1 MRRTIT
7 SLTLLFA
14 VLLAAPIGF
23 ARSPVASAERPR
35 SFAIGLIGD
44 FPYDDLGVA
53 QAENLID
60 EINSRRLSFVIHD
73 GDIKAGSTPC
83 TDDVYLA
90 NLDRFNRIEDPLIYT
105 PGDNEWTDCHRTGG
119 DPLERLDFLR
129 GIFFPTDQSL
139 GGRTITLNR
148 QSDAYPENVRWTRGG
163 VTFATLHIVGSNN
176 NLGRTP
182 EADAEYTARNAA
194 NLEWLHESFE
204 AARKKDSPGIMIA
217 IQANPGFELE
227 PDDPERTGFNDFLAA
242 LEQETLAFGR
252 PVVLVHGDSHYFRI
266 DKPMYSSETG
276 AHVVSFTRVETFGP
290 PDVHWVRAVVRPG
303 SSEVFSFDD
312 EIVEENVTPAP

>member
-1 MRRTIT
+1 VT
-7 SLTLLFA
+7 
-14 VLLAAPIGF
+14 
-23 ARSPVASAERPR
+23 
-35 SFAIGLIGD
+35 
-44 FPYDDLGVA
+44 
-53 QAENLID
+53 
-60 EINSRRLSFVIHD
+60 SRR
-73 GDIKAGSTPC
+73 GAPG
-83 TDDVYLA
+83 DVYFA

-139 GGRTITLNR
+139 GERTITLNR

>member
-1 MRRTIT
+1 MSTLPTSTALIVSRTLSSTRPVTT
-7 SLTLLFA
+7 SGPTA
-14 VLLAAPIGF
+14 TV
-23 ARSPVASAERPR
+23 
-35 SFAIGLIGD
+35 
-44 FPYDDLGVA
+44 
-53 QAENLID
+53 QA
-60 EINSRRLSFVIHD
+60 
-73 GDIKAGSTPC
+73 
-83 TDDVYLA
+83 
-90 NLDRFNRIEDPLIYT
+90 
-105 PGDNEWTDCHRTGG
+105 G

-139 GGRTITLNR
+139 GERTITLNR

-242 LEQETLAFGR
+242 LEQETLAFGKPGAR
-252 PVVLVHGDSHYFRI
+252 TWGLPLLPHRQAHVLVRDGCSRRELHQSRDLR
-266 DKPMYSSETG
+266 
-276 AHVVSFTRVETFGP
+276 P
-290 PDVHWVRAVVRPG
+290 PRRSLG
-303 SSEVFSFDD
+303 SRRCASR
-312 EIVEENVTPAP
+312 

>member
-1 MRRTIT
+1 MSTLPTSTALIVSRTLSSTRPVTT
-7 SLTLLFA
+7 SGPTA
-14 VLLAAPIGF
+14 TV
-23 ARSPVASAERPR
+23 
-35 SFAIGLIGD
+35 
-44 FPYDDLGVA
+44 
-53 QAENLID
+53 QA
-60 EINSRRLSFVIHD
+60 
-73 GDIKAGSTPC
+73 
-83 TDDVYLA
+83 
-90 NLDRFNRIEDPLIYT
+90 
-105 PGDNEWTDCHRTGG
+105 G

-139 GGRTITLNR
+139 GERTITLNR

-227 PDDPERTGFNDFLAA
+227 PDDPERTGFNDFLCRARA
-242 LEQETLAFGR
+242 GDTRLWQAGSAR
-252 PVVLVHGDSHYFRI
+252 PWGLPLLPHRQAHVLVRDGCSRRELHQS
-266 DKPMYSSETG
+266 
-276 AHVVSFTRVETFGP
+276 
-290 PDVHWVRAVVRPG
+290 
-303 SSEVFSFDD
+303 
-312 EIVEENVTPAP
+312 